1 MKSQSIRPLYRK
13 LGLFSVFAIIVADMI
28 GTGIFTTS
36 GLAMEQVKS
45 PYLMVALW
53 VAGGFVALAGALCY
67 AELSTAMPFAGGE
80 YIYLSRLFHPSLGFL
95 SGWISFIVGFSAP
108 LAAVAIGMSEYIVQA
123 FPGLT
128 TPGEVLGFQSDLFFQ
143 KFLAISVIVIFTLIH
158 LQGVKTGSRIH
169 NGLTWLKIILILG
182 LLIVGFS
189 SGEGSFQHFQLSAG
203 SSLSFTTIKPIGL
216 SVIWIMFAYSG
227 WNAAAYIGSE
237 VRNPSRNLPRALILG
252 TAVVLVVY
260 LLINILFVYA
270 LPPSEMDGVIAIGG
284 KAVKALFSPA
294 FGRVFSGII
303 ALILFSTISSLI
315 FLGPRVYYAMAGE
328 GHFFRFA
335 SRVNSK
341 GVPALSILIQAALA
355 VIIALVGAFDQILTY
370 MGLSLSIF
378 PLLAVVGVFKLH
390 RSRAVVYRSP
400 LYPVMPVFFITTS
413 VLMIFLSISERPVES
428 SFALG
433 TLLIGIPLYVLFK
446 RKRK

>member
-1 MKSQSIRPLYRK
+1 MKLHSTHLLSRK
-13 LGLFSVFAIIVADMI
+13 LGLLSVFAIIVADMI

-36 GLAMEQVKS
+36 GLVMEQVNS

-53 VAGGFVALAGALCY
+53 VAGGFIALAGALSY

-80 YIYLSRLFHPSLGFL
+80 FIYLSRLFHPSLGFL

-108 LAAVAIGMSEYIVQA
+108 LAAVAIGMSEYLIQA
-123 FPGLT
+123 FPNLIV
-128 TPGEVLGFQSDLFFQ
+128 PDQVLGFHSDLFLQ
-143 KFLAISVIVIFTLIH
+143 KALAIAVIVIFTLIH

-189 SGEGSFQHFQLSAG
+189 MGDGSFQHFQLSPGA
-203 SSLSFTTIKPIGL
+203 SFSFKTIKPVGL

-237 VRNPSRNLPRALILG
+237 VRNPARNLPKALILG
-252 TAVVLVVY
+252 TTVVFVVY
-260 LLINILFVYA
+260 FLLNILFVYA
-270 LPPSEMDGVIAIGG
+270 LPPTEMDGVIAIGG

-335 SRVNSK
+335 ARVNSK
-341 GVPALSILIQAALA
+341 GVPSLSIVIQAALA
-355 VIIALVGAFDQILTY
+355 IIIALAGAFDQILTY
-370 MGLSLSIF
+370 MGLSLSVF
-378 PLLAVVGVFKLH
+378 PLLAVAGVFKLH
-390 RSRAVVYRSP
+390 CKGNVVYRTP
-400 LYPVMPVFFITTS
+400 LYPIIPVFFILAT
-413 VLMIFLSISERPVES
+413 VLMISLSISERPVES
-428 SFALG
+428 SFTLG
-433 TLLIGIPLYVLFK
+433 TIGLGIPLYFLFK
-446 RKRK
+446 RKRG